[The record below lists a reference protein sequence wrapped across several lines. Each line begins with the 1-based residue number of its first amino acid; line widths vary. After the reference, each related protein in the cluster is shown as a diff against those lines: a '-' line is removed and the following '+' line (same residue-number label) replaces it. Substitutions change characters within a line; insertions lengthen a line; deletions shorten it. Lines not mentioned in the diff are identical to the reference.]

1 MKAYIFLAEG
11 FEEAEAMIPVDIL
24 RRADIEI
31 DTVSVT
37 GEKIVTS
44 SHRVPVVADKLFSE
58 ITVKAD
64 DYLIL
69 PGGMPGTT
77 HLMAHEGLNLLIKKH
92 YDAGNEVAAIC
103 AAPSV
108 LGKLGI
114 LEGKEAIVFPG
125 FEHNLLGA
133 TISTKSVVKSDNV
146 ITGKGMGVAIPFAL
160 KIVETIKGK
169 ETADK
174 VKNAIVF
181 EG

>member
-11 FEEAEAMIPVDIL
+11 FEEGEAIIPVDIL
-24 RRADIEI
+24 RRANIEI

-44 SHRVPVVADKLFSE
+44 SHKVPVIADKLFSE
-58 ITVKAD
+58 ITVEAD

-69 PGGMPGTT
+69 PGGLPGTT
-77 HLMAHEGLNLLIKKH
+77 NLMEHKELNELLKKH

-114 LEGKEAIVFPG
+114 LEGKEAIVYPG
-125 FEHNLLGA
+125 FENNLLGA
-133 TISTKSVVKSDNV
+133 TISKKSVVKADNI
-146 ITGKGMGVAIPFAL
+146 ITARGVGVAIPFAL